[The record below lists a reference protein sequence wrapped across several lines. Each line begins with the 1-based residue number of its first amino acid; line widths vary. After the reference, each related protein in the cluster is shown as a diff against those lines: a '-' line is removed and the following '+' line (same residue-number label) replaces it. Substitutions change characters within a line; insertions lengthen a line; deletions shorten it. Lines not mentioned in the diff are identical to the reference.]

1 MLLGRLRPAR
11 GLLADGASAPLLSL
25 RFPPPAPAS
34 AGPQSPAQP
43 VLRESRRGLGAA
55 AVREPGGRGGG
66 QAGRPREPGRRG
78 PSVQPGLGQEQQGQ
92 RQEAHGRR
100 PWWHLGP
107 GWGRPQGEAVGGGSA
122 SLAGT
127 SLRPRLESVS
137 RSWAASSFLQTKA
150 SEKTQVRAASGPAR
164 GAPGKGATPAPPGRA
179 GPAAA
184 RDKVVKPEE
193 GSESSSEEA
202 SSSSDSEE
210 EAPAAK
216 TPPQVRPGGA
226 PCPPPAPV
234 PRIRPRPL
242 TVSVA
247 PGEAPGE
254 GPWGQSHF
262 GSPRQGVPE
271 ERGPPGSREQGSPG
285 GAAGGGLG
293 EQQRGVRRRGPGRRS
308 RAPDLEPGSGEAGG
322 CPLWT
327 GACASLCPLI
337 PASPRAPPSHPRKP
351 SVLTLSLV
359 ARR

>member
-1 MLLGRLRPAR
+1 M
-11 GLLADGASAPLLSL
+11 
-25 RFPPPAPAS
+25 
-34 AGPQSPAQP
+34 
-43 VLRESRRGLGAA
+43 
-55 AVREPGGRGGG
+55 
-66 QAGRPREPGRRG
+66 
-78 PSVQPGLGQEQQGQ
+78 QPGLGQEQQGQ

-322 CPLWT
+322 CP
-327 GACASLCPLI
+327 
-337 PASPRAPPSHPRKP
+337 PRSWGLARSGPEPVPPFA
-351 SVLTLSLV
+351 L
-359 ARR
+359 